1 MAPTVS
7 VCIPTYDGERFVE
20 QTVRSALAQTYDDL
34 EVTVVDDG
42 STDSTLAVLAA
53 IDDPRLRVLADGAH
67 VGPVENFNRALATAR
82 GRYVKLL
89 CQDDVLS
96 PECIAHQV
104 AAFEREP
111 GRVVVVSGRRD
122 IVDEQGRVL
131 WRGRGWRGADGV
143 IDGAA
148 ALRACVRAGRNLI
161 GEPSAVLCD
170 RNVVEALQGF
180 DRGARYLVDLDLWF
194 RMLDVGALAY
204 LPETV
209 ATFRVSTTS
218 WSAALSRQQAG
229 EGRELF
235 RAARARTPGVVRR
248 QDVLLGSARVSVA
261 AWGRRG
267 VFLVNR
273 ARRFRG
279 RLRPR

>member
-1 MAPTVS
+1 M
-7 VCIPTYDGERFVE
+7 
-20 QTVRSALAQTYDDL
+20 RSALAQTYDDL

-42 STDSTLAVLAA
+42 STDSTLAVLGA

-148 ALRACVRAGRNLI
+148 ALRAASRRPQPHRRAVRGAVRPERRRSAAGLRSRCPVPRRPRPVVPHARRGRAGVPPR
-161 GEPSAVLCD
+161 
-170 RNVVEALQGF
+170 
-180 DRGARYLVDLDLWF
+180 DRGHVPRVH
-194 RMLDVGALAY
+194 DVVVGGA
-204 LPETV
+204 V
-209 ATFRVSTTS
+209 AP
-218 WSAALSRQQAG
+218 AG
-229 EGRELF
+229 R
-235 RAARARTPGVVRR
+235 
-248 QDVLLGSARVSVA
+248 
-261 AWGRRG
+261 
-267 VFLVNR
+267 
-273 ARRFRG
+273 
-279 RLRPR
+279 